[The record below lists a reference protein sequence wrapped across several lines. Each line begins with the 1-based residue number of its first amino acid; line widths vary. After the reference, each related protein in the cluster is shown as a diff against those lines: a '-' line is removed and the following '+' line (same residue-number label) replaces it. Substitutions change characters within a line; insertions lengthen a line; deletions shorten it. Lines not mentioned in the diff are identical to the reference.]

1 MAKVYARVC
10 VDPYGDEWCTVAVRQ
25 GCSVGEVMGAL
36 GRQGVNVRGMSIAHE
51 YDTKRPVSYAFVENL
66 QE

>member
-1 MAKVYARVC
+1 M
-10 VDPYGDEWCTVAVRQ
+10 AVRQ

-51 YDTKRPVSYAFVENL
+51 YDTKRPVSYAFVENCKSSKIFL
-66 QE
+66 I